1 MKRSIL
7 LLSAF
12 LLVASSGVMA
22 QGRTLKKVLEL
33 KMPKTA
39 GDDMCGT
46 RGAGV
51 CWNPITKKYYAA
63 FAGNVGYPLGVFD
76 ATGKLLSD
84 EDLTTLQDL
93 RGIWYNPVT
102 KKIFGNTYND
112 GGWFSYKMDKSG
124 IPVDAITDFPGMNQ
138 PDEQSVGAYNAAG
151 KSVCFLNKGKIVFYG
166 VNNATAMDNSLPI
179 HFGRKKSDGPAEDE
193 NPDNENSDYN
203 TNAIIYTG
211 ISNAEIGLLNV
222 PERRIELYDIKL
234 GFLQQ
239 KLKIPDEA
247 MVESTF
253 NFSYSN
259 GIYWLFDMENRVW
272 KGFK

>member
-12 LLVASSGVMA
+12 MLIACSGVMA

-39 GDDMCGT
+39 DDDMCGT

-51 CWNPITKKYYAA
+51 CWNPVTKKYYAG

-76 ATGKLLSD
+76 ASGKLLSD
-84 EDLTTLQDL
+84 EDLTTMQDL

-102 KKIFGNTYND
+102 KKICGNTYND
-112 GGWFSYKMDKSG
+112 GGWFSYKLDKKG
-124 IPVDAITDFPGMNQ
+124 IPVESSTDFPGMNQ
-138 PDEQSVGAYNAAG
+138 PNEQSVGAYNVAG
-151 KSVCFLNKGKIVFYG
+151 KSVCFLNKGKIVFYAAG
-166 VNNATAMDNSLPI
+166 NAVEKDNSLTI
-179 HFGRKKSDGPAEDE
+179 HFGRKKSEGPSENEDAET
-193 NPDNENSDYN
+193 ENSDYN
-203 TNAIIYTG
+203 NNVVIYTG
-211 ISNAEIGLLNV
+211 IPNAEIGLLNV

-259 GIYWLFDMENRVW
+259 GVYWLFDMENRVW